1 MDSKQYYITLPDQTQ
16 KGPYDEKDLITGLKR
31 VNTQKA
37 RLYGMREWIAGYS
50 LKQ

>member
-1 MDSKQYYITLPDQTQ
+1 MDSKNIISPSRIKHRKGHMMKKISLP
-16 KGPYDEKDLITGLKR
+16 GIKR